1 MDTYDESLSV
11 ETQDIHSIL
20 DTELGNI
27 AGIPWNK
34 LEKINKLH
42 ALYTYA
48 KDLQETH
55 NLLPNEV
62 NELQVFMKKHLDRRK
77 FNRRNDVVYD
87 VDEMK
92 IKDIPMLIFIQKK
105 RKFTLK
111 KIGEGVLKS
120 LAPRKTKRKHSETTN
135 KQNPQNTIE
144 DTEK

>member
-1 MDTYDESLSV
+1 MDIYNEISNT

-27 AGIPWNK
+27 AGVPWNK

-48 KDLQETH
+48 KDLQDTH

-62 NELQVFMKKHLDRRK
+62 SELQVFMKKHLDRRK

-87 VDEMK
+87 ADEMK

-111 KIGEGVLKS
+111 KIGEGILKN
-120 LAPRKTKRKHSETTN
+120 LAPRKTKRKNKDASSNETT
-135 KQNPQNTIE
+135 
-144 DTEK
+144 EK